1 MLFGRASGTIHQIL
15 VVEDEPLVAFD
26 NEHFLTQ
33 AGYEVAGTVESYDSA
48 VAVLEAQPVDLVIA
62 DVNLSGDRNGVA
74 LAEYAHQRGVAV
86 LFVTGACPIDAQHLA
101 IGCLAKPY
109 TQRDLLLAI
118 QAADAVLRKAKLPRI
133 PRSLSL
139 FRGAMDGDAA

>member
-1 MLFGRASGTIHQIL
+1 MIFGRDSGAIHRIL

-48 VAVLEAQPVDLVIA
+48 VAVLDRQPVDLVIA
-62 DVNLSGDRNGVA
+62 DVRLSGDRDGVA
-74 LAEYAHQRGVAV
+74 LAEYARERGIAV
-86 LFVTGACPIDAQHLA
+86 LFVTGACPVDAQHLA

-118 QAADAVLRKAKLPRI
+118 QAADAILRKAKLPRI
-133 PRSLSL
+133 PRSFSL
-139 FRGAMDGDAA
+139 FRQALDDDAA